1 MEIVMKYRDQQ
12 LLFEY
17 SGISEY
23 VPNGSSR
30 SGYGSDD
37 WFFLCNSGKQD
48 CILNFSVSGEFGRAV
63 WSCAAITEEERRG
76 IGQTGGK
83 SVCST
88 FYRTDVYSWL
98 IHLHPADI
106 ETVKPI
112 IQPPFSRM
120 GPLTDADYLGA

>member
-23 VPNGSSR
+23 VPNKSSA
-30 SGYGSDD
+30 SGYGSDE

-48 CILNFSVSGEFGRAV
+48 CILRFSVSGEFGRGI

-83 SVCST
+83 SLHST
-88 FYRTDVYSWL
+88 FYGTDVYSWL
-98 IHLHPADI
+98 IHLHPTDI
-106 ETVKPI
+106 ETVRPLI
-112 IQPPFSRM
+112 VPSYSRT